1 MAQRVPIPSKEACR
15 AWKYLRKVGSA
26 DLEELKKNV
35 KGLKESDLSYLQDG
49 GMVETKN
56 ENDRTIYFYKFWNT
70 QS

>member
-26 DLEELKKNV
+26 DLEGLKKNV